1 MARRAKIF
9 LSYRRGD
16 TAGHVGRLHDELVRT
31 FGAHRVFMDID
42 SLKPG
47 DDFSQV
53 LRQRLGESLVVLVAI
68 GPRWMGRNDDGTRR
82 IDDPNDF
89 VRLEV
94 GTALAD
100 PKTRVIPVLCEGARI
115 PGETALPPEL
125 QELSRRNAFELSDTR
140 WHHDVASLF
149 GVVQSLVPVAGRGKR
164 LLLRAGRVVGVV
176 ALLAAALAWGYQA
189 LRTQFTRLSTN
200 EQDAAPSSRD
210 RRGASAPPKPRAGD
224 AESRMPS
231 APPPRLVPPRIVRSA
246 SQQLAR
252 ARREWVADAEL
263 TSIRVDCTRQNE
275 GPCPLMLRFWSA
287 SRFATLES
295 TQSIPDSAWTYR
307 QTGGGSN
314 LPALSLDIPE
324 FEQIA
329 AQAKSLGVT
338 SDLDRLSLEQLR
350 LQNNSIAPRWILWPR
365 NREQGGR
372 EGRLCFEP
380 RSTAHVDCRT
390 GQ

>member
-1 MARRAKIF
+1 MPRRTKIF

-42 SLKPG
+42 GLKPG
-47 DDFSQV
+47 DDFILV

-100 PKTRVIPVLCEGARI
+100 PKTRVIPVLCEGAGI
-115 PGETALPPEL
+115 PSEASLPPDM
-125 QELSRRNAFELSDTR
+125 QALSRRNAFELSDTR
-140 WHHDVASLF
+140 WHHDVTSLF
-149 GVVQSLVPVAGRGKR
+149 GAVRSLVPVAGRGKQ
-164 LLLRAGRVVGVV
+164 LLRRVGRVVGVI
-176 ALLAAALAWGYQA
+176 ALLAAAVAWGFQA
-189 LRTQFTRLSTN
+189 LRTQFAKISTSEQSAALS
-200 EQDAAPSSRD
+200 ARD
-210 RRGASAPPKPRAGD
+210 RRGASSPPTRRAGT
-224 AESRMPS
+224 AQSRMPA
-231 APPPRLVPPRIVRSA
+231 APAPRLVPPRIVLNA

-263 TSIRVDCTRQNE
+263 TLIRVDCTWQND
-275 GPCPLMLRFWSA
+275 GPCPLLLRFASA
-287 SRFATLES
+287 SRFATLEA
-295 TQSIPDSAWTYR
+295 TQSAPDSAWKYR
-307 QTGGGSN
+307 QSGGGSN

-329 AQAKSLGVT
+329 VQAKSLGVT
-338 SDLDRLSLEQLR
+338 SDLDRLSLEPLR
-350 LQNNSIAPRWILWPR
+350 LQNNSTAPRWILWPH
-365 NREQGGR
+365 NRDQGGR